1 MKTIFWISI
10 LIFLTQCGYT
20 ALYKDN
26 TNQNIKISLVEM
38 NGDNQMNELI
48 RTELKNYFK
57 TDTKNE
63 YSLKINTNF
72 QKNINTR
79 DATGKPL
86 EFRLEL
92 TTNVNINFDEKNIET
107 KFSETFNIANS
118 SDTFEL
124 KKYENI
130 VKRNFAKSTKEKIIL
145 KLVSLR

>member
-26 TNQNIKISLVEM
+26 TKQNIKISLVEM
-38 NGDNQMNELI
+38 NGDNEINELI
-48 RTELKNYFK
+48 KTELKNYFK

-63 YSLKINTNF
+63 YNLKINTNF
-72 QKNINTR
+72 QKDINTR

-86 EFRLEL
+86 EFRLAL
-92 TTNVNINFDEKNIET
+92 TTNVNISFDEKDIET

-130 VKRNFAKSTKEKIIL
+130 VKRNFAKATKEKIIL